1 MIEEL
6 LNDLGNAIQ
15 DRKFDEAEQIG
26 HQMLE
31 HSPSEE
37 ADRCIHDIIT
47 SVTTIRD
54 AEDEIRYQLEDLKAA
69 LKLEPES
76 PGEETEVDGL

>member
-6 LNDLGNAIQ
+6 LVELSHAIQ

-26 HQMLE
+26 LQMLD

-37 ADRCIHDIIT
+37 ADRFIHDIIT
-47 SVTTIRD
+47 SATTIRD
-54 AEDEIRYQLEDLKAA
+54 AEDEIRYQLEDLKGV
-69 LKLEPES
+69 LKQVPES
-76 PGEETEVDGL
+76 AAEDTEVDGL